1 MIFTVIGIF
10 GIAWFLLFLWF
21 IRCYDR
27 GFNYLDDKWIR
38 YFDRMKSTINRLE
51 RRIDMLEEKM
61 EGKDEIRD

>member
-27 GFNYLDDKWIR
+27 GFSYLDDKWIR

-51 RRIDMLEEKM
+51 RRIDMIEEKM